1 MLKNYYVEKYH
12 PYVLSVVLGV
22 IFYLVQ
28 PFLSGIQELM
38 GKLTDATV
46 IVSATF
52 IGFFL
57 TITTILNTINTR
69 RMRFVKDQDGMKS
82 VKIYLH
88 NAIFLNLIAL
98 VISII
103 IPFVYKMICPGY
115 QPYFYSFQIVIISCS
130 WFSSIRFSYIFLKLM
145 GGEE

>member
-1 MLKNYYVEKYH
+1 MLKNYYVEKFH
-12 PYVLSVVLGV
+12 PYVLSAILGIV
-22 IFYLVQ
+22 FYLIQ
-28 PFLSGIQELM
+28 PFLSDIQDLM

-69 RMRFVKDQDGMKS
+69 RMRFVRDQNEMKN
-82 VKIYLH
+82 VRIYLH
-88 NAIFLNLIAL
+88 NAIFLNLISL
-98 VISII
+98 VLSII
-103 IPFVYKMICPGY
+103 IPFIYKMICACY
-115 QPYFYSFQIVIISCS
+115 EPYVYSLQIMIISCS
-130 WFSSIRFSYIFLKLM
+130 WFSSIRFSYIFLRLM